1 MKKIFILVA
10 VMLTFV
16 LQTIVFANANWKCVF
31 TDDGGVYYLE
41 TTTVSPR
48 IDDKGLYAN
57 IWAKQIPSIDFLDK
71 FARNTSANNQEIY
84 SLGEIVSHYE
94 IRPSKWEY
102 RVLKRIFYNK
112 NYEVIHIDDEVSPW
126 MKFKP
131 QTAIDAIARESVAIS
146 IQESNKNKMCTF

>member
-16 LQTIVFANANWKCVF
+16 IPTIVFANANWKYVF
-31 TDDGGVYYLE
+31 KDNGGVYYLE

-57 IWAKQIPSIDFLDK
+57 VWAKQIPSIEFLDK
-71 FARNTSANNQEIY
+71 FVRNTSENNQEIY
-84 SLGEIVSHYE
+84 TLGEIVSHFE
-94 IRPSKWEY
+94 IRPSSWEY
-102 RVLKRIFYNK
+102 RALKRIFYTK
-112 NYEVIHIDDEVSPW
+112 NYEVMHIDDEVSPW

-131 QTAIDAIARESVAIS
+131 QTAIDAIAREAVAIS
-146 IQESNKNKMCTF
+146 IQESN